1 MDAILEDF
9 SIASLLPAMEA
20 NIQEAWIRLGRRLG
34 AEIHDEAQLLWF
46 FSGRPFHLANVVVR
60 ARFPHDNIKETFEE
74 KLKQLTAPRVPL
86 AWLVGPS
93 TYPTDLGNYLQER
106 GWIREDAPGMAID
119 LQSLSM
125 QPSLPPHLTVERVHD
140 RETLKTWLR
149 VMTVG
154 SGIPDTVLSLL
165 MDVVAQRDFKAVAD
179 VHCYLGKLDD
189 EPVATSLLFLGG
201 GVAGIYNVATLPQA
215 RRQGIGSALTVVP
228 LLEARKQGY
237 RIGILQSTPMGLN
250 LYRRLGFREYCLFSA
265 HLWSPPKRLF

>member
-125 QPSLPPHLTVERVHD
+125 QSSLPSNLSIERVD
-140 RETLKTWLR
+140 DGETLKTWLR

-154 SGIPDTVLSLL
+154 SELPAEILSLL
-165 MDVVAQRDFKAVAD
+165 LDLTAERDFKAVPD
-179 VHCYLGKLDD
+179 V
-189 EPVATSLLFLGG
+189 
-201 GVAGIYNVATLPQA
+201 
-215 RRQGIGSALTVVP
+215 
-228 LLEARKQGY
+228 
-237 RIGILQSTPMGLN
+237 
-250 LYRRLGFREYCLFSA
+250 
-265 HLWSPPKRLF
+265 

>member
-1 MDAILEDF
+1 MNDILEDF
-9 SIASLLPAMEA
+9 SLSSLLPAMEA
-20 NIQEAWIRLGRRLG
+20 NVHAAWIRLGRMLG

-46 FSGRPFHLANVVVR
+46 FSGRPFNLANGIMH
-60 ARFPHDNIKETFEE
+60 ARFPSNNAKETFEE

-93 TYPTDLGNYLQER
+93 THPTDLGNNLQER
-106 GWIREDAPGMAID
+106 GWMRDDAPGMAID
-119 LQSLSM
+119 LQSLSE
-125 QPSLPPHLTVERVHD
+125 QSALPSNLSIERVD
-140 RETLKTWLR
+140 DGETLKTWLR

-154 SGIPDTVLSLL
+154 SELPAEILSLL
-165 MDVVAQRDFKAVAD
+165 LDITAERDFKAVPD
-179 VHCYLGKLDD
+179 VHCYLGRLNG

-201 GVAGIYNVATLPQA
+201 GVAGIYNVATLPEA

-237 RIGILQSTPMGLN
+237 RIGTLQSTSMGLN

-265 HLWSPPKRLF
+265 YSWSPPEAS